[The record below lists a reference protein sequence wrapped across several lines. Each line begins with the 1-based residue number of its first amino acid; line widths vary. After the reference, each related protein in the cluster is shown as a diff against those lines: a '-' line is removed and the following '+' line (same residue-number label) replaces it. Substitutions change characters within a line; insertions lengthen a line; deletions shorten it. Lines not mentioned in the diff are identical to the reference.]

1 MLANI
6 YHYLVGKLK
15 KTSSENDLSNFLTKN
30 EHENENTTVLN
41 EADELEKE
49 IINNK
54 MKKLVVRNY
63 DQKVIKDIKI
73 KETNPCYVTF
83 PCLHD
88 VIIIFD
94 DNKYEDTT
102 MSIIVI
108 YELWKK
114 LSFDINIKFL
124 KHCKDEYDKIN
135 LKENIVDSIFLDK
148 YTIS

>member
-30 EHENENTTVLN
+30 EHENETITVLN
-41 EADELEKE
+41 ETDELEKE

>member
-1 MLANI
+1 MLTNI
-6 YHYLVGKLK
+6 YHYLVGRLK
-15 KTSSENDLSNFLTKN
+15 KTSSENDLFNIATKN
-30 EHENENTTVLN
+30 EHENETSYLN
-41 EADELEKE
+41 ETEELEKE

-54 MKKLVVRNY
+54 MKKLVVRKY

-73 KETNPCYVTF
+73 KETNACYVTF

-114 LSFDINIKFL
+114 LSFDITIKFL
-124 KHCKDEYDKIN
+124 KHCKDEYNKIN
-135 LKENIVDSIFLDK
+135 LKENIVDAIFLDK
-148 YTIS
+148 YDIS